1 MSTLFSRKSSM
12 GSLTT
17 DDSECSSRG
26 PERLERSDSAERRP
40 ASLKRGASLHAPKT
54 VKSPNAELKRKNS
67 KLHAMSR
74 RRASRRCKGADT
86 TPVLDQKLLR
96 EEESRREQ
104 ERAEFEV
111 NKELFSARTQ
121 RRRKMFAPN
130 ADSAAAA
137 AKRLAVVKERGRTRL
152 LELSKRSNEL
162 SERYTFH
169 DDDALSTDN
178 YSMSFAQPT
187 FKELTK
193 FESEFNSQNR
203 IRG

>member
-1 MSTLFSRKSSM
+1 
-12 GSLTT
+12 
-17 DDSECSSRG
+17 
-26 PERLERSDSAERRP
+26 
-40 ASLKRGASLHAPKT
+40 
-54 VKSPNAELKRKNS
+54 
-67 KLHAMSR
+67 
-74 RRASRRCKGADT
+74 
-86 TPVLDQKLLR
+86 
-96 EEESRREQ
+96 
-104 ERAEFEV
+104 
-111 NKELFSARTQ
+111 
-121 RRRKMFAPN
+121 MFAPN

-187 FKELTK
+187 FKELMK